1 MSVKVGPK
9 GQITIEK
16 EIRDKLGIKPGW
28 RAVQIM
34 DEGRLIVYFIPPPHN
49 RSLAG
54 VLATPGP
61 DPCPTQDDFN
71 RAREEAWVEQARW
84 KEQFIQDAD
93 DLS

>member
-54 VLATPGP
+54 VLAAPGP
-61 DPCPTQDDFN
+61 EPFPTEEDLD
-71 RAREEAWVEQARW
+71 RAREAAWEDVMRQ
-84 KEQFIQDAD
+84 KYSTGDDAE
-93 DLS
+93 SS